1 MDAPVREV
9 FHTPPGMSAPIEPLL
24 LYQASQDEK
33 CCHWVD
39 SVYNRMNLREKVGQ
53 LFIYTIAPVQTKR
66 NMQLL
71 RDAVHTYKVGGL
83 LFSGGKIQNQATLTN
98 EAQRMARCPLLITFD
113 GEWGLSMRLRGTP
126 VFPRNMVLGCI
137 QDNRLIYEY
146 GREMARQCREMGVQV
161 NFAPVADVNI
171 NPDNPVINTRS
182 FGEDP
187 VKVADKVIA
196 YASGLESGKVLSV
209 CKHFPGHGDTDVD
222 SHKALPVLP
231 FRASAW
237 TVLNCILLK
246 KLFVPGSVV

>member
-1 MDAPVREV
+1 
-9 FHTPPGMSAPIEPLL
+9 MSAPIEPLL

-113 GEWGLSMRLRGTP
+113 GEWGAFHAFAWYSCLS
-126 VFPRNMVLGCI
+126 
-137 QDNRLIYEY
+137 E
-146 GREMARQCREMGVQV
+146 
-161 NFAPVADVNI
+161 
-171 NPDNPVINTRS
+171 
-182 FGEDP
+182 
-187 VKVADKVIA
+187 
-196 YASGLESGKVLSV
+196 
-209 CKHFPGHGDTDVD
+209 KHGIRMYPGQ
-222 SHKALPVLP
+222 P
-231 FRASAW
+231 FD
-237 TVLNCILLK
+237 L
-246 KLFVPGSVV
+246 

>member
-1 MDAPVREV
+1 MNGFLQYKMKRRYLLAGLVVSALLGVGAKVPASMDAPVREV

-33 CCHWVD
+33 CRHWVD

-113 GEWGLSMRLRGTP
+113 GEWE
-126 VFPRNMVLGCI
+126 I
-137 QDNRLIYEY
+137 
-146 GREMARQCREMGVQV
+146 GRASCRERV
-161 NFAPVADVNI
+161 
-171 NPDNPVINTRS
+171 
-182 FGEDP
+182 
-187 VKVADKVIA
+187 
-196 YASGLESGKVLSV
+196 
-209 CKHFPGHGDTDVD
+209 
-222 SHKALPVLP
+222 
-231 FRASAW
+231 
-237 TVLNCILLK
+237 
-246 KLFVPGSVV
+246 